1 MNGDEVLRLIDAGF
15 TADEIRAMGKG
26 SEEKQDPPAGDDK
39 KEPEKGTPDKGGE
52 VDKKSEVDALTAEVS
67 KLTET
72 VKAMQEQNIKKANSG
87 SASVDDPVK
96 KAIDGFLKEL

>member
-26 SEEKQDPPAGDDK
+26 SEEKDPPAGDDK
-39 KEPEKGTPDKGGE
+39 KDPEKGTPDKGDE
-52 VDKKSEVDALTAEVS
+52 VEKKSEVDALTAEVS

-87 SASVDDPVK
+87 TGSVDDPVK